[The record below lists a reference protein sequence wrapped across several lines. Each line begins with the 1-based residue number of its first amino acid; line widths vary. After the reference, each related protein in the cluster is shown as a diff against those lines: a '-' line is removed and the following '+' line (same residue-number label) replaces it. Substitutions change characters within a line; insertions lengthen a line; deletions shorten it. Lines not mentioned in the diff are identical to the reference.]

1 MLKKNKLETLK
12 EKKKRKINM
21 RILLLKAYSVAERKL
36 STAYMLNIYAYAP
49 QNKVKCP
56 FSVWKALQ

>member
-1 MLKKNKLETLK
+1 
-12 EKKKRKINM
+12 M

-49 QNKVKCP
+49 ENKIKCP
-56 FSVWKALQ
+56 FSVHFSKARQHHCYDFIGIVANVFPC